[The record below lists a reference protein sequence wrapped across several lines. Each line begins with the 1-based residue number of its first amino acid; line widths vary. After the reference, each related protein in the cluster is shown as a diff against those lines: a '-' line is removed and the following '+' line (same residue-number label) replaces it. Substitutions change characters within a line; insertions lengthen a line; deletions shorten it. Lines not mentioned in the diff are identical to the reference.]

1 MQIQDIIAFRQHAVR
16 LTTELLDHRFRDD
29 SDELQ
34 TLPRT
39 PPGAPATRL
48 LPPCRKGVFPVLYQ
62 IVNRNYGQGVILE
75 AKDFFIPGPDHRE
88 LQCLPMTQESVNYIT
103 RTRGFDK
110 HLLSVK
116 DFVWVLSLRP
126 THKTL
131 NTWDRETVLRRSRIP
146 RSSVL
151 DSGYPY
157 FFRVHEFVLVTP
169 PQAHRSRLG
178 IVLAVNRRGPNA
190 EVNNIHAAFEG
201 SREAV
206 RVTQSICDFPL
217 DQAEREDLLLA
228 DVRPNVSCAMRF
240 SLLAISVTA
249 LQYLTNAVRRF
260 LPAHPDEAILPL
272 RIEKCRP
279 ESMEWVQERLGSF
292 TSYVEQPRLA
302 RRRMAQLFAMASAA
316 LAAQATLAEDRSTHH
331 VTATIPSLDSVPL
344 RLFFEL
350 PAMTVEGGWSRG
362 RQADIWIVDS
372 NVVLRTRVAGARFA
386 MADQVIRVELHSIP
400 RTHDALRNTARRY
413 GAVAEGRA
421 DFKLPICVRLARVP
435 TGTDPVFEFLAQDD
449 LVTSLRPA
457 EQTLAHAILDAVYAS
472 APRPPSSTQSSPA
485 PVAPPLAVRR
495 TGTTRTLCPR
505 PPAYRASAI
514 QPGGDLI
521 HD

>member
-1 MQIQDIIAFRQHAVR
+1 MRIQDIIAFRQHAVR
-16 LTTELLDHRFRDD
+16 LMAELLDHRFRDD

-34 TLPRT
+34 TLLRT

-48 LPPCRKGVFPVLYQ
+48 LPPYLKGIFPVLYQ

-88 LQCLPMTQESVNYIT
+88 LQCIPMTQDSVNYIT

-116 DFVWVLSLRP
+116 DFVWVLSHRP

-131 NTWDRETVLRRSRIP
+131 NTWDWENVLLRARIP

-169 PQAHRSRLG
+169 PQAQRSRLG

-228 DVRPNVSCAMRF
+228 DVRPNVPCAMRF
-240 SLLAISVTA
+240 LHTAISVTA
-249 LQYLTNAVRRF
+249 LQYLTNAVRLF

-272 RIEKCRP
+272 RIEKCPP
-279 ESMEWVQERLGSF
+279 ENMEWVHERLGAF

-331 VTATIPSLDSVPL
+331 VTATLPSLDGIPL
-344 RLFFEL
+344 RLCFEL
-350 PAMTVEGGWSRG
+350 PAMTVEGGWSRS

-372 NVVLRTRVAGARFA
+372 NVVLRTRVAGPRFA
-386 MADQVIRVELHSIP
+386 MADQVIRVELHSST
-400 RTHDALRNTARRY
+400 RTHDVLRNTARRY
-413 GAVAEGRA
+413 GTVAEETA
-421 DFKLPICVRLARVP
+421 EIKLPICVRLARVP
-435 TGTDPVFEFLAQDD
+435 TGTDPVFEFLAQED

-472 APRPPSSTQSSPA
+472 EPGPPSAPQSSPA
-485 PVAPPLAVRR
+485 PVAPPLAVRYRSR
-495 TGTTRTLCPR
+495 TIHFREDQ
-505 PPAYRASAI
+505 ARAV
-514 QPGGDLI
+514 
-521 HD
+521 